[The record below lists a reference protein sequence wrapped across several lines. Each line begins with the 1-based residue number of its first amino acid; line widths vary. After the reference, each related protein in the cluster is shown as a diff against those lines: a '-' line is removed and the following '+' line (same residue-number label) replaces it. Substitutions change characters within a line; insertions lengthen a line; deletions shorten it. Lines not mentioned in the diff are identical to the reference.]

1 MPAPSSGLREAK
13 KAQTRHALHRA
24 ALELALEQGPDG
36 VTVEAIAARAEVSPR
51 TFFNYFPSRE
61 SAMSVSDPG
70 IAERLAAMLLARPA
84 DEPLLDALRAVLT
97 ERVRELA
104 ADAEEWRL
112 RRRLAREHPSLA
124 LASVELKQGL
134 VRALVAAALEREG
147 QDEQTGPRDRGARQH
162 RRRRRGGRTVAAP
175 RVRLPGRRAGTAR
188 RGVRRPRSSAWCAW
202 RRRRGGAP
210 LAPRPGCRGPCRL
223 SSSSAAPPRWS

>member
-1 MPAPSSGLREAK
+1 MPVATAPSSGLRATK
-13 KAQTRHALHRA
+13 KAQTRRALHRA

-61 SAMSVSDPG
+61 AAMSVSDPG
-70 IAERLAAMLLARPA
+70 IADRLAALLLARPG
-84 DEPLLDALRAVLT
+84 DEPITEALRAVLT

-104 ADAEEWRL
+104 ADTEEWRL

-147 QDEQTGPRDRGARQH
+147 QDERTGLATVVRVNTVVAV
-162 RRRRRGGRTVAAP
+162 VAAALWQHHACGF
-175 RVRLPGRRAGTAR
+175 RGDVLARLDEAFAVLER
-188 RGVRRPRSSAWCAW
+188 
-202 RRRRGGAP
+202 
-210 LAPRPGCRGPCRL
+210 
-223 SSSSAAPPRWS
+223 

>member
-1 MPAPSSGLREAK
+1 MAVAPAPPAGLREAK

-24 ALELALEQGPDG
+24 ALELALEQGPEG

-51 TFFNYFPSRE
+51 TFFNYFPSLE

-104 ADAEEWRL
+104 ADTEEWRL

-147 QDEQTGPRDRGARQH
+147 QDERTGLATVVRVNTVVAV
-162 RRRRRGGRTVAAP
+162 VAAALWQHHACGF
-175 RVRLPGRRAGTAR
+175 RGDVLARLDEAFAVLG
-188 RGVRRPRSSAWCAW
+188 
-202 RRRRGGAP
+202 
-210 LAPRPGCRGPCRL
+210 
-223 SSSSAAPPRWS
+223 